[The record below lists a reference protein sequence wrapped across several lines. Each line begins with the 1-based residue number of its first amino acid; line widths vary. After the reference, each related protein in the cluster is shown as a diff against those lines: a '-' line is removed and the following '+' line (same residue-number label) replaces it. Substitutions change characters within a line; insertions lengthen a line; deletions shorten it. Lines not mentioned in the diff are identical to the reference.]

1 MSFVFTVCDDA
12 ANESCPIWPGH
23 PMTALWAVPD
33 PAKASGTEAERHLA
47 FADTYRMLR
56 NRIGIFTSLPL
67 ASLDKMSLQQHLQEI
82 GRSLSVSA

>member
-47 FADTYRMLR
+47 FADAYRMLS
-56 NRIGIFTSLPL
+56 NRIAVFTNLPMG
-67 ASLDKMSLQQHLQEI
+67 SLDRLALQGHLDDI
-82 GRSLSVSA
+82 GRGEPLS